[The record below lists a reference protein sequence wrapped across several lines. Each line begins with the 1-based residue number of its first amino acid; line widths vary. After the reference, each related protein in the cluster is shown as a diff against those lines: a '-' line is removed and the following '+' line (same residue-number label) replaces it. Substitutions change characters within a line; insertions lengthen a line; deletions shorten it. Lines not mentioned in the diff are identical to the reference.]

1 MKMLTHLFSSAAKFE
16 ILGLLC
22 QRSSPLPLRH
32 ISYLTG
38 LPIRSTELAVAS
50 LRKQKVLRRKKVGKQ
65 VLVSFNDLHESALLL
80 SEIFA
85 VVNKH
90 LMPPQPN
97 LDKKARQV
105 LDFIDSAN
113 NLFHG
118 VLPR

>member
-1 MKMLTHLFSSAAKFE
+1 MKMLTLLFSSAAKFE

-50 LRKQKVLRRKKVGKQ
+50 LCKQKVVRRQKAGRQ
-65 VLVSFNDLHESALLL
+65 VLLSFNDQHESALLL
-80 SEIFA
+80 CEIFA
-85 VVNKH
+85 VVSKH

-97 LDKKARQV
+97 LDRKARQV
-105 LDFIDSAN
+105 LAFIDSAN
-113 NLFHG
+113 DLFQEM
-118 VLPR
+118 PQ